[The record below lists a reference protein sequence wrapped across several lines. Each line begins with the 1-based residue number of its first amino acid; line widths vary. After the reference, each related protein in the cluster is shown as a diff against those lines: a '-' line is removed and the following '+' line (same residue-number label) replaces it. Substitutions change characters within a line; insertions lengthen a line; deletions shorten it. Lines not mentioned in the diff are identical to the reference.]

1 MTGLNKV
8 MLIGTVGR
16 DPEMRYTPDGVAVTS
31 FSLAVKRVW
40 KGSNGKPQESWDWFS
55 IIAWR
60 HLAEICKQYL
70 AKGEHVYVEG
80 RLQTREWRDE
90 AGQDQL
96 RTEVV
101 ASHILLLDRK
111 PLPGDAAELSG
122 GEDPSFV

>member
-40 KGSNGKPQESWDWFS
+40 KGSDGKSQEAWDWFS
-55 IIAWR
+55 VIAWR
-60 HLAEICKQYL
+60 RLAEICKQYL
-70 AKGEHVYVEG
+70 ARGEHVYVEG
-80 RLQTREWRDE
+80 RLQTREWQDE
-90 AGQDQL
+90 TGQNHL

-101 ASHILLLDRK
+101 ASHILLLDK
-111 PLPGDAAELSG
+111 SLPGDAVALSG
-122 GEDPSFV
+122 DEDPSFV